1 MRLATSSPAP
11 TCALGRHLQLSCEGD
26 ESDSSARPAEQSGL
40 EEGAVKK
47 RTRGWVAGAAVLA
60 AAMAGLQLIRRRRR
74 NANEEGRFERESEI
88 DDRIA
93 ESFPASDPPW
103 QP

>member
-1 MRLATSSPAP
+1 MSRIDR
-11 TCALGRHLQLSCEGD
+11 LGRVKYGHKEGWK
-26 ESDSSARPAEQSGL
+26 
-40 EEGAVKK
+40 EGAVKK
-47 RTRGWVAGAAVLA
+47 RTRGWVAGVAVLA
-60 AAMAGLQLIRRRRR
+60 AAMAGLQLIRRQRR
-74 NANEEGRFERESEI
+74 ATAEQGRVERESEI

>member
-1 MRLATSSPAP
+1 VNE
-11 TCALGRHLQLSCEGD
+11 EGWK
-26 ESDSSARPAEQSGL
+26 
-40 EEGAVKK
+40 EGAVKK
-47 RTRGWVAGAAVLA
+47 RTSGWIAGAAVLA
-60 AAMAGLQLIRRRRR
+60 AAMAGLELIRRRRR
-74 NANEEGRFERESEI
+74 TTAEQGRFDHESEI

>member
-1 MRLATSSPAP
+1 MLWDGICNSRAKATGRNLRLGWLNTEV
-11 TCALGRHLQLSCEGD
+11 R
-26 ESDSSARPAEQSGL
+26 

-47 RTRGWVAGAAVLA
+47 RTRGWLTGAAVLA
-60 AAMAGLQLIRRRRR
+60 AAAVAGLQLIRRRRR
-74 NANEEGRFERESEI
+74 TADEQGRFDRESEI

>member
-1 MRLATSSPAP
+1 MSRILR
-11 TCALGRHLQLSCEGD
+11 LGRLNKEVRK
-26 ESDSSARPAEQSGL
+26 EA
-40 EEGAVKK
+40 AVKK

-60 AAMAGLQLIRRRRR
+60 AAVAGFQLMRRRQRAAR
-74 NANEEGRFERESEI
+74 AQWRFERESEI

>member
-1 MRLATSSPAP
+1 
-11 TCALGRHLQLSCEGD
+11 
-26 ESDSSARPAEQSGL
+26 
-40 EEGAVKK
+40 
-47 RTRGWVAGAAVLA
+47 
-60 AAMAGLQLIRRRRR
+60 MAGLQLIRRRRR
-74 NANEEGRFERESEI
+74 NADEEGRFERESEI

>member
-1 MRLATSSPAP
+1 M
-11 TCALGRHLQLSCEGD
+11 
-26 ESDSSARPAEQSGL
+26 
-40 EEGAVKK
+40 KK

-74 NANEEGRFERESEI
+74 NADEEGRFERESEI

>member
-1 MRLATSSPAP
+1 
-11 TCALGRHLQLSCEGD
+11 
-26 ESDSSARPAEQSGL
+26 
-40 EEGAVKK
+40 
-47 RTRGWVAGAAVLA
+47 VLA
-60 AAMAGLQLIRRRRR
+60 AAAVASLQLIRRRRR
-74 NANEEGRFERESEI
+74 TADEQGRFDRESEI

>member
-1 MRLATSSPAP
+1 
-11 TCALGRHLQLSCEGD
+11 LGWHLQLSCEGD
-26 ESDSSARPAEQSGL
+26 GPESSARLAEHGGR

-47 RTRGWVAGAAVLA
+47 RTRGWLTGAAVLA
-60 AAMAGLQLIRRRRR
+60 AAAVASLQLIRRRRR
-74 NANEEGRFERESEI
+74 TADEQGRFDRESEI

>member
-1 MRLATSSPAP
+1 M
-11 TCALGRHLQLSCEGD
+11 
-26 ESDSSARPAEQSGL
+26 
-40 EEGAVKK
+40 KK
-47 RTRGWVAGAAVLA
+47 RTRGWLTGAAVLA
-60 AAMAGLQLIRRRRR
+60 AAAVASLQLIRRRRT
-74 NANEEGRFERESEI
+74 ADEQGRFDRESEI

>member
-1 MRLATSSPAP
+1 M
-11 TCALGRHLQLSCEGD
+11 
-26 ESDSSARPAEQSGL
+26 
-40 EEGAVKK
+40 KK
-47 RTRGWVAGAAVLA
+47 GTRGWIAGAAVLA
-60 AAMAGLQLIRRRRR
+60 AAMAGLQLIRRQRR
-74 NANEEGRFERESEI
+74 NAADQGRFERESEI